1 MITEFFVHGT
11 PVPQGS
17 MKAFMVGGHARIT
30 SDNTKLKPWREAV
43 KSRAIDEMFIS
54 NIKRIDAPVAIEL
67 EFRMPRPKSYPKRIV
82 WPWRKPDLDK
92 LVRGVF
98 DALTEASVWTDD
110 ALVVC
115 LHARKE
121 FADDEHPMGVYVRI
135 DELA

>member
-1 MITEFFVHGT
+1 MHHEFFVHGT

-17 MKAFMVGGHARIT
+17 MKAFMVAGRPRVT
-30 SDNTKLKPWREAV
+30 SDNNNLKPWREAV
-43 KSRAIDEMFIS
+43 KSRAIEEAIS
-54 NIKRIDAPVAIEL
+54 RIEVPVAVEL

-82 WPWRKPDLDK
+82 WPLRKPDLDK
-92 LVRGVF
+92 LVRAVF

-121 FADDEHPMGVYVRI
+121 FADERSPMGVYVRI
-135 DELA
+135 EELA